1 MNYDKPLHDM
11 ADGDDDFERWLR
23 QSAADQNA
31 ELALEDEAFVARV
44 GAALP
49 DRTRRVVWPVL
60 VCGVL
65 GLLLCL
71 DLSGPA
77 LAALWDGLLQ
87 LGGAMPMLT
96 ATLLPLGLSL
106 AAVLTHSER
115 S

>member
-1 MNYDKPLHDM
+1 MNYEKSLHDM

-23 QSAADQNA
+23 QSAMDQNA

-49 DRTRRVVWPVL
+49 GPRRRVVWPVL
-60 VCGVL
+60 VCGLL
-65 GLLLCL
+65 GLVLCL

-87 LGGAMPMLT
+87 WGGAMPALT
-96 ATLLPLGLSL
+96 AALLPLSL
-106 AAVLTHSER
+106 ALVAVLTHSER